1 MDLVFVPARSA
12 AGPEGRDS
20 LELPAKDDGLTRA
33 TQEGDREAFTA
44 LVKRYWKRLYRWLYH
59 LTRNQHAAEDLM
71 QETFLKAF
79 AGLQRFRAGT
89 NFAAWLFRI
98 AHNNFAN
105 HYRHTQRG
113 SRPLPDDL
121 PTRAQGPCE
130 EAETR
135 ETMRSLAEA
144 VARLPTDF
152 RAALLLR
159 VEEDLSFREIAEVMG
174 LTEETAR
181 WRVFKARQKLLSVLA
196 PPPERD
202 DRWTARSS
210 NAVCPPGEDQCRPP
224 A

>member
-12 AGPEGRDS
+12 PGPEGRDS
-20 LELPAKDDGLTRA
+20 PQLPAEDDGLIRA
-33 TQEGDREAFTA
+33 AQECDREAFAA
-44 LVKRYWKRLYRWLYH
+44 LVERYWERLYRWLCH
-59 LTRNQHAAEDLM
+59 LTRNRHAAEDLT

-79 AGLQRFRAGT
+79 SRLQRFRAGT

-105 HYRHTQRG
+105 HYRLMQR
-113 SRPLPDDL
+113 STRPLPEDR
-121 PTRAQGPCE
+121 PAQAQSPCE

-144 VARLPTDF
+144 ISRLPTDL
-152 RAALLLR
+152 RAAVLLR
-159 VEEDLSFREIAEVMG
+159 VEEDLSFRDIAEVMG

-196 PPPERD
+196 PAQMRYS
-202 DRWTARSS
+202 AR
-210 NAVCPPGEDQCRPP
+210 
-224 A
+224 